1 MDRAFMITALIGLP
15 VLLLIWLALRGV
27 NIIFA
32 SVLCSLVV
40 IVTNG
45 LPLAQGL
52 GEYYSFGSL
61 GAFTTST
68 SCAIGSK
75 SARKCTELF
84 RPSTRWL
91 RGSTPRWR
99 NIS

>member
-1 MDRAFMITALIGLP
+1 MFISYLGL
-15 VLLLIWLALRGV
+15 LAGLALLIWLALRGI

-32 SVLCSLVV
+32 SVVCSLVV

-61 GAFTTST
+61 GAFTVT
-68 SCAIGSK
+68 G
-75 SARKCTELF
+75 RFLLLF
-84 RPSTRWL
+84 AAGAVFGR
-91 RGSTPRWR
+91 
-99 NIS
+99 I